1 MIRLRE
7 TFREFH
13 TLSRKRTF
21 SYLKNRFTGLILIM
35 ITSISCDS
43 ENANDCLQT
52 DGTIVEFTLNLP
64 DFDKIQMEDDIRV
77 LLKDG
82 PEQEVRVETGENL
95 VSDLNF
101 EVREGTLILQNN
113 NSCNILREYGRTL
126 VKITSPN
133 ISFIRQASAFE
144 IESDGVL
151 SYPELFIRSNTN
163 PNPFNIEDP
172 NKSGRVT
179 LSLDVNSFR
188 VSANGSSNFEISGRA
203 NEANITFADEFPQFN
218 GRNFLIDNVTFL
230 HTGAADMILNPQN
243 SLIGTIRATGNVICT
258 QEPPVVDV
266 EVLFTG
272 NLIFE
277 N

>member
-230 HTGAADMILNPQN
+230 HTGAANMILNPQN